1 MTMRYRRRNRQGTSK
16 SKFKSKSKNNYK
28 YKPKSKKIR
37 DENKNNRSQA
47 QTGGKWSLKYKKSID
62 CNHPRGFSQRQHCK
76 YGKRKF
82 NQSGGDI
89 LNYLP
94 SDMSMSLRALGNSF
108 SSLAS
113 SVKGFAPAPSPLP
126 YNDHKLQKTDVS
138 VSERIPDIKTYY
150 KNAMNLVPAL

>member
-1 MTMRYRRRNRQGTSK
+1 MTTRYRRRHTYMSK
-16 SKFKSKSKNNYK
+16 TKNKTYK
-28 YKPKSKKIR
+28 
-37 DENKNNRSQA
+37 NKNKNKHRK
-47 QTGGKWSLKYKKSID
+47 TGGKWSLKYKKSID
-62 CNHPRGFSQRQHCK
+62 CAHPRGFSQRQHCK
-76 YGKRKF
+76 YGRTGTGSVSSQRKF

-94 SDMSMSLRALGNSF
+94 SDMSMTLREIGNSF
-108 SSLAS
+108 SKVAT